1 MGVAKASKPEGR
13 PRSKV
18 SAKKIHDFFGQNQ
31 SGDNEADTAAIEQN
45 ENAEIEDVICPMCNK
60 DLGYLKE
67 LRSRVLHVEEC
78 LGAAAADEMVSE
90 ECAEMEP
97 SMELAQ
103 SETTLVA
110 SERTEHSIC
119 NAVFSGGS
127 EPAEHGALEIPTD
140 VTETLTCNAVQVIT
154 NEQKETVQTSSTSSS
169 SAASVSTGVKT
180 RRSVPFYKVLQIGNQ
195 KIAVD
200 AFSYGPIPGV
210 RSFFLTHFHSDHY
223 GGLSKS
229 WKHGIIYCTPAT
241 SRLVQMYL
249 QVDPEYLREIEIN
262 EWCVLDGIEILFL
275 EANHCPGSVII
286 LFSAPDYT
294 IVHTGD
300 FRACE
305 SQVLRLKQ
313 LLRHRPINALY
324 LDTTYLDPSHSFPS
338 QDDVIKTCGE
348 YCYNFKQC
356 GEAKSRMPTI
366 ERFFK
371 PIASAAMQQSNSEYN
386 PLVLVGT
393 YTIGK
398 ERLAVHI
405 AERLE
410 TKIFTQDRKR
420 DTLAAIG
427 DERLCSLLG
436 SNGFECGVHLVNMRQ
451 LNWYSLDEYFK
462 PLSKTFTHLL
472 AFMPT
477 GWTFK
482 SDTKSSDDT
491 VIPEFG
497 QKELERCRKIRHKTH
512 LFKVPYSEHSSF
524 MELRYF
530 CTSLPIVRVIPT
542 VNTASENSRHK
553 MNYYLEKWTKK

>member
-1 MGVAKASKPEGR
+1 MGVAKADKPEGR
-13 PRSKV
+13 PRSKT
-18 SAKKIHDFFGQNQ
+18 SAKKIHDFFGQRP
-31 SGDNEADTAAIEQN
+31 SGDNGASGRIEETEDTTATDIL
-45 ENAEIEDVICPMCNK
+45 CPMCNK
-60 DLGYLKE
+60 GIGHLKE
-67 LRSRVLHVEEC
+67 MRSRVLHVEEC
-78 LGAAAADEMVSE
+78 LGVAAEEIVSE
-90 ECAEMEP
+90 ECAETEP
-97 SMELAQ
+97 SMEFPE

-110 SERTEHSIC
+110 TDQTKDVVHHTS
-119 NAVFSGGS
+119 FSGTEYEENGT
-127 EPAEHGALEIPTD
+127 L
-140 VTETLTCNAVQVIT
+140 ETLTEVTESLTCSSVGIIT
-154 NEQKETVQTSSTSSS
+154 NEPTKDESTMP
-169 SAASVSTGVKT
+169 VSDLKT
-180 RRSVPFYKVLQIGNQ
+180 KRPVPFYKILQIGNQ

-249 QVDPEYLREIEIN
+249 QVDPEYIREIEVN

-286 LFSAPDYT
+286 LFSVPDYT
-294 IVHTGD
+294 ILHTGD

-305 SQVLRLKQ
+305 SQVVRLKQ
-313 LLRHRPINALY
+313 LLRQRPINALY
-324 LDTTYLDPSHSFPS
+324 LDTTYLDPTHSFPS
-338 QDDVIKTCGE
+338 QDDVIKACGE
-348 YCYNFKQC
+348 YCFNFKQC

-371 PIASAAMQQSNSEYN
+371 PIPNAATQRPNNEYN

-405 AERLE
+405 AERLD

-427 DERLCSLLG
+427 DEKLDSLLG
-436 SNGFECGVHLVNMRQ
+436 TNGFECGVHLVNMRQ
-451 LNWYSLDEYFK
+451 LNWYSLEEYFR
-462 PLSKTFTHLL
+462 PLSKCFTHLL

-477 GWTFK
+477 GWAFK
-482 SDTKSSDDT
+482 SGNKTADGSTA
-491 VIPEFG
+491 PEFG
-497 QKELERCRKIRHKTH
+497 QKELERCRQIREKTH

-524 MELRYF
+524 LELQYF

-542 VNTASENSRHK
+542 VNTAGQNSRNK

>member
-1 MGVAKASKPEGR
+1 MGVAKAIKPEGR

-18 SAKKIHDFFGQNQ
+18 SAKKIHDFFGQGQ
-31 SGDNEADTAAIEQN
+31 SGDNDASIEET
-45 ENAEIEDVICPMCNK
+45 ENTTEDILCPMCNK
-60 DLGYLKE
+60 GIGHLKE
-67 LRSRVLHVEEC
+67 MRSRVLHVEKC
-78 LGAAAADEMVSE
+78 LGAVAAEEIVSE

-97 SMELAQ
+97 SMDLSE

-110 SERTEHSIC
+110 TEQTEDSIC
-119 NAVFSGGS
+119 RASFSGTGY
-127 EPAEHGALEIPTD
+127 AGNDTLEMSTE
-140 VTETLTCNAVQVIT
+140 VSETLTCSAVQVVT
-154 NEQKETVQTSSTSSS
+154 NEPTKDQTTSP
-169 SAASVSTGVKT
+169 ASVVKT
-180 RRSVPFYKVLQIGNQ
+180 KRPVPFYKILQIGNQ

-249 QVDPEYLREIEIN
+249 RVDPEYIREIEVN

-294 IVHTGD
+294 ILHTGD

-305 SQVLRLKQ
+305 SQIVRLKQ

-324 LDTTYLDPSHSFPS
+324 LDTTYLDPSHSFPC
-338 QDDVIKTCGE
+338 QDDVIKACGE
-348 YCYNFKQC
+348 YCYNFKQY

-366 ERFFK
+366 EKFFK
-371 PIASAAMQQSNSEYN
+371 PISDAAARIPEISEYN

-427 DERLCSLLG
+427 DEKLDSLLG
-436 SNGFECGVHLVNMRQ
+436 TNGFECGVHLVNMRQ

-462 PLSKTFTHLL
+462 PLSKKFTHLL

-482 SDTKSSDDT
+482 SGNKSADDIT
-491 VIPEFG
+491 APDFG
-497 QKELERCRKIRHKTH
+497 QKELERCRKIKDKTH

-524 MELRYF
+524 LELQYF
-530 CTSLPIVRVIPT
+530 CTSLPIIRVIPT
-542 VNTASENSRHK
+542 VNTTSQNSRNK